1 MGLKEDDIRSL
12 GDGLEFGSEPVPQA
26 VGADCGRCQDVCETK
41 AQKAGCSGSEWCAG
55 CQSGCMVACEYSCQS
70 TCQKSKQCSSCESGC
85 QSACEKSSQC
95 GSCQNNYECGRC
107 EYGQCY
113 GCEYG
118 QCGSCESYQG
128 CQTTC
133 ERSAQCSSTCEK
145 ACQSGA
151 QTNSAPSTPS
161 TIFIPSEIKGGDTI
175 KIQWGASTDSN
186 LAGYILEKKADS
198 GAWTQIY
205 KGASRDFTD
214 TVAVGT
220 GKVQYRVRAYD
231 TYNAYSGYKTSAEV
245 SVTNNS
251 APVISGKDEDLGG
264 QKSPVSVDISVSDK
278 EGDTIDLVAKLNGTV
293 IKSIKNAKANSNIT
307 ITVDAET
314 FNALPLNARN
324 EIEVSATDGKA
335 TSYRRFYFS
344 RINSAPE
351 IELPVASLGKQNSP
365 FSFKYVIKDQEGD
378 TTDVRF
384 LYADMV
390 LGEVKGVELG
400 REQTFTIKNVDFAQI
415 PAGEIS
421 IKIEAKDDKGG
432 VSNRL
437 VSFIKEINGCGYVY
451 KKETPAKATQII
463 VTVSATVDEK
473 STLKVSVCNN
483 ANDSSPAWEEITDQ
497 LDKIYNI
504 KNTSKTASKWALGV
518 KTEIIR
524 GKDAGDSYLDAVGI
538 NFR

>member
-1 MGLKEDDIRSL
+1 MGLKERDIKDL
-12 GDGLEFGSEPVPQA
+12 GDGLEFGEEIKPQA
-26 VGADCGRCQDVCETK
+26 VGGPCGQCQTCQTS
-41 AQKAGCSGSEWCAG
+41 AQHPDGCTGCQNCQTNTQQGCSFGENSCDTACQNGWQDLCTNKNEGSCG
-55 CQSGCMVACEYSCQS
+55 KCQACQTPCQN
-70 TCQKSKQCSSCESGC
+70 
-85 QSACEKSSQC
+85 SSQC
-95 GSCQNNYECGRC
+95 GRC
-107 EYGQCY
+107 ESNYQCNY
-113 GCEYG
+113 CEYG
-118 QCGSCESYQG
+118 QCGSCES
-128 CQTTC
+128 CQTPCQSST
-133 ERSAQCSSTCEK
+133 QCSSTCEK
-145 ACQSGA
+145 ACQTGA
-151 QTNSAPSTPS
+151 QTNTAPSTPS

-264 QKSPVSVDISVSDK
+264 QKSPVSVDVSVSDK
-278 EGDTIDLVAKLNGTV
+278 EGDVIDLVAKLNGTV

-307 ITVDAET
+307 IEIDAET

-351 IELPVASLGKQNSP
+351 IELPISSLGKQNSP

-463 VTVSATVDEK
+463 VTVSASVDEK

-497 LDKIYNI
+497 LDNIYNI
-504 KNTSKTASKWALGV
+504 KNTSKTAGKWALGV

>member
-1 MGLKEDDIRSL
+1 MGLKEDDIRDL
-12 GDGLEFGSEPVPQA
+12 GDGLEFGSEAAPQA
-26 VGADCGRCQDVCETK
+26 VGGCGQCQTCQTS
-41 AQKAGCSGSEWCAG
+41 AQHPDGCTGCQNCQTNTQQGCSFGENSCDTACQNGWQDLCTNKNEGSCG
-55 CQSGCMVACEYSCQS
+55 KCQACQTPCQN
-70 TCQKSKQCSSCESGC
+70 
-85 QSACEKSSQC
+85 SSQC
-95 GSCQNNYECGRC
+95 GRC
-107 EYGQCY
+107 ESNYQCNY
-113 GCEYG
+113 CEYG
-118 QCGSCESYQG
+118 QCGSCES
-128 CQTTC
+128 CQTPCQSST
-133 ERSAQCSSTCEK
+133 QCSSSCEK
-145 ACQSGA
+145 ACQTGA

-231 TYNAYSGYKTSAEV
+231 TYNSYSGYKTSAEV

-278 EGDTIDLVAKLNGTV
+278 EGDVIDLVAKLNGTV
-293 IKSIKNAKANSNIT
+293 IKSIKNAKSNSNIT
-307 ITVDAET
+307 IEIDAET

-463 VTVSATVDEK
+463 VTVSAAVDEK

-483 ANDSSPAWEEITDQ
+483 ANDQNPSWEEITDQ

-504 KNTSKTASKWALGV
+504 KNTSKTGSKWALGV